1 MNTIVVD
8 TFRAFFSFKNF
19 SLASNETCCS
29 AICFA
34 CRRLSRY
41 TITVEKIMNT
51 KIAPTKA
58 DVMRLNTLWSI
69 YNKTCA
75 VAVII
80 HAAVEAI
87 NTRVMVK
94 TLL

>member
-1 MNTIVVD
+1 
-8 TFRAFFSFKNF
+8 
-19 SLASNETCCS
+19 
-29 AICFA
+29 
-34 CRRLSRY
+34 
-41 TITVEKIMNT
+41 MNT

-58 DVMRLNTLWSI
+58 DVIGLNTLWSM
-69 YNKTCA
+69 YSKTCA

-87 NTRVMVK
+87 STRVLVK

>member
-1 MNTIVVD
+1 
-8 TFRAFFSFKNF
+8 
-19 SLASNETCCS
+19 
-29 AICFA
+29 
-34 CRRLSRY
+34 
-41 TITVEKIMNT
+41 MNT